1 MASQLKE
8 LVNQMP
14 DPDGRGLY
22 SRIDKDVIDKAI
34 ALIHAG
40 GARDITGIIDM
51 LVEHGKGDDVK
62 ARYALHCLAVHA
74 KKLGQPAQ
82 QQYVRALAAQLGG
95 ARPKNVQRYLIQEIP
110 IAGGKC
116 VIDVLGKLLTDEELC
131 ERAAQAVVAIGTGA
145 AEQFRKALPKARGK
159 CYLTVIQ
166 NLGVLRDKASV
177 APLRKA
183 AGHANREVRLVAAWA
198 LANIGDADS
207 ADVVVKVAAAGVGS
221 WERIEATRACML
233 LAERLIASGNKAA
246 AVKIYKRLRDTRTDP
261 LDKYVRDL
269 AEKAIAAAG

>member
-1 MASQLKE
+1 MASQVKE

-40 GARDITGIIDM
+40 GAKDITAVIDM
-51 LVEHGKGDDVK
+51 IVEHGKGDDVK

-82 QQYVRALAAQLGG
+82 KQYVKALAAQLGG
-95 ARPKNVQRYLIQEIP
+95 ERPKNVQRYLIQEIP

-116 VIDVLGKLLTDEELC
+116 VVDMLGWLLTDEALC
-131 ERAAQAVVAIGTGA
+131 ERAAQAITAIGEGA
-145 AEQFRKALPKARGK
+145 VEQFRKALPKVKGK
-159 CYLTVIQ
+159 CLLTVVQ

-177 APLRKA
+177 PALIKA
-183 AGHANREVRLVAAWA
+183 TASTDRELRLVAAWG
-198 LANIGDADS
+198 LANIGDPAGVD
-207 ADVVVKVAAAGVGS
+207 AVLKVASAKVGS

-233 LAERLIASGNKAA
+233 LAERLIAAGNKA
-246 AVKIYKRLRDTRTDP
+246 VGVEIYKQLRDTRKDP
-261 LDKYVRDL
+261 TEKYVRDL
-269 AEKAIAAAG
+269 AAKAIAAAG